1 MARGRCGRTKADT
14 LRTMT
19 ADVIAL
25 CSREPD
31 ADAILAALY
40 AAAPG
45 LHVRPVEG
53 AALIQLC
60 DDHGRVLVTIDSPL
74 LVRARGEA
82 DRILGED
89 AGAPHPAWWVEAR
102 APGGGTTRR
111 PGAGTAGCHDSAGR
125 PGGRQIA
132 RGFAEALVA
141 ATGGCIWPSR

>member
-1 MARGRCGRTKADT
+1 
-14 LRTMT
+14 MT

-25 CSREPD
+25 CSREPN
-31 ADAILAALY
+31 ADAILAAVR

-45 LHVRPVEG
+45 LRVRPVGG

-60 DDHGRVLVTIDSPL
+60 DDDGRELVTIESPL

-82 DRILGED
+82 DRILGHD

-102 APGGGTTRR
+102 APR
-111 PGAGTAGCHDSAGR
+111 AGTGAR
-125 PGGRQIA
+125 PGGGFGGGPGDSPKHPGGREIA

-141 ATGGCIWPSR
+141 ATGGCTWVSR